1 MKKKKVIQFISNSSG
16 FYSLCDDRTWKRVAS
31 SKTSTPPSTRK
42 KEKWIQT
49 SENGT
54 TITFDKAV
62 AILWGA
68 NNYLAQ
74 HKGENC
80 TSGGCFVCAMNFFSH
95 NFAHAV
101 REETI
106 EVIEQ
111 LRVQLAGCLT
121 AAEGFTKNPAK
132 QGDYGWSV
140 AYQKVLEL
148 RKRFNALSIRE
159 GKEEV

>member
-80 TSGGCFVCAMNFFSH
+80 TCGGCFVCAMNFFSH
-95 NFAHAV
+95 AHNEGRKEAL
-101 REETI
+101 EE
-106 EVIEQ
+106 
-111 LRVQLAGCLT
+111 
-121 AAEGFTKNPAK
+121 AK
-132 QGDYGWSV
+132 
-140 AYQKVLEL
+140 AIFQKYKETPMTGNVVLLEL
-148 RKRFNALSIRE
+148 EGLGRK
-159 GKEEV
+159 GGV